1 MPACRMCG
9 MIVRSLL
16 LLAFFVAMPA
26 WADVDVSVSGLSGD
40 ELSNVQQRL
49 AIKTLTDREDFDEL
63 LLERLHQQAESD
75 IRSALQPYGYYT
87 PKISGSLTGGPKHW
101 NAHYDVEAGPRVH
114 LRDIDIVVDGEA
126 SDFPAIHNILGQLGL
141 HKGDALLHTNYESAK
156 AQLLQAAYAGGF
168 LDAHYT
174 TSELRV
180 DPEAQS
186 ADVELKLSSG
196 PRYFFGP
203 ISIEQ
208 KDLEPELVARY
219 ITIKEG
225 EPFDPQN
232 VLKTQ
237 FALTD
242 LGYFQTVTIEPMRK
256 EEKDR
261 HIPIVIHTSPRPR
274 ARYQIGGGYGT
285 DTGAR
290 ATAGLELR
298 RLNDLGHKFTST
310 LQVSK
315 IQSTF
320 SNEYRIPLGSAPIDS
335 LSFTA
340 ATNYE
345 VLPAGDDTKYTLG
358 TSLNRSPGRWQ
369 RRIYIDYLHERTNL
383 NESPS
388 SSNLIMPGVSF
399 TRGEYDDPIHTRRG
413 WFGFIDV
420 HGASTRMLSTATF
433 IQVHGILRGA
443 YPLGER
449 LTLFARAEMGAS
461 FTPDFQELPP
471 SQRYFA
477 GGDQSVRGY
486 SYQSIG
492 PRDSTGAV
500 VGGKYLSVFSIEPD
514 YRILQ
519 NWSIAAFYDLGGVD
533 DHPAP
538 KLLGGVGAGVRYRAP
553 FGEMRIDLAHPL
565 DGDGSGIRLHIGVR
579 VGL

>member
-1 MPACRMCG
+1 MA
-9 MIVRSLL
+9 
-16 LLAFFVAMPA
+16 
-26 WADVDVSVSGLSGD
+26 
-40 ELSNVQQRL
+40 NVEQRL
-49 AIKTLTDREDFDEL
+49 VIKTLEDRDNFDEVL
-63 LLERLHQQAESD
+63 VERLHQQAESD
-75 IRSALQPYGYYT
+75 IRSALQPFGYYT
-87 PKISGSLTGGPKHW
+87 PTITSTLKGSPKDW
-101 NAHYDVEAGPRVH
+101 EAHYDVQQGPRTH
-114 LRDIDIVVDGEA
+114 IRKIDIAVNGEA
-126 SDFPAIHNILGQLGL
+126 SDFPAIRELLAKMPVHE
-141 HKGDALLHTNYESAK
+141 GDALLHSHYESAK
-156 AQLLQAAYAGGF
+156 TQLLQAAYAGGF
-168 LDAHYT
+168 LDAQYT
-174 TSELRV
+174 SSELRI
-180 DPEAQS
+180 DPEAKA
-186 ADVELKLSSG
+186 ADIELKLNSG

-208 KDLEPELVARY
+208 KGLDPALVERY
-219 ITIKEG
+219 ITINQG
-225 EPFDPQN
+225 EPFDPQK

-242 LGYFQTVTIEPMRK
+242 LGYFQTVTIEPLRK
-256 EEKDR
+256 ETVDH

-274 ARYQIGGGYGT
+274 ARYTIGGGFGT
-285 DTGAR
+285 DTGPR

-298 RLNDLGHKFTST
+298 RLNNDGHKFTST

-320 SNEYRIPLGSAPIDS
+320 SNEYRIPLGSAPADS

-345 VLPAGDDTKYTLG
+345 VLPDGDDTKYTLG
-358 TSLNRSPGRWQ
+358 ASLNRSPGRWQ
-369 RRIYIDYLHERTNL
+369 RRIYVDFLHERTNL
-383 NESPS
+383 NEAPS
-388 SSNLIMPGVSF
+388 SSNLVMPGISF

-420 HGASTRMLSTATF
+420 HGAAEKALSTATF

-443 YPLGER
+443 YPIGSR
-449 LTLFARAEMGAS
+449 FTIFARAEMGAS
-461 FTPDFQELPP
+461 FTPDFQDLPP

-492 PRDSTGAV
+492 PRDINGDV

-514 YRILQ
+514 VRVFQ
-519 NWSIAAFYDLGGVD
+519 NWSAAVFYDLGGVD

-538 KLLGGVGAGVRYRAP
+538 KLLGGVGGGVRYRAP
-553 FGEMRIDLAHPL
+553 FGEVRIDLAHPL
-565 DGDGSGIRLHIGVR
+565 DSAESGVRLHIGVR